1 MVCRQLGYLCKYLM
15 PLYFNENY
23 NILLDGWN
31 IGSSVKSG
39 SFYQPIYLDDVNCNG
54 TETSLLNCS
63 HKGIG
68 QHNCGHLD
76 DVGVVCSGMC
86 MDQINLCIL

>member
-23 NILLDGWN
+23 NILLDGWS

-39 SFYQPIYLDDVNCNG
+39 IFYQLIYLDDVNCIG

-63 HKGIG
+63 HNGIG
-68 QHNCGHLD
+68 QHNCGHSD